1 MAADLAAPDP
11 AAPHRRAGRLTAA
24 ALATL
29 ALAVVVLGAV
39 ATGVGVP
46 SALLRF
52 VAAVAAAGAVGAL
65 VVGAFFRTSTVGRSA
80 ASGSVAA
87 GRWFAWL
94 WAVAAVSLVLL
105 DVLGEPMSAA
115 PGVVVAVLA
124 VVVALGCSWATRWR
138 PVVGL
143 LLLALAGL
151 APPVVAGRVV
161 DGPDL
166 DIATNALLLHVV
178 AASMW
183 LGVRLTTHGAA
194 TQRYR
199 RFSVVCWAV
208 LMASGATAAL
218 VLVPLTRPF
227 GAALGWLVLVDLT
240 AVAALGVVA
249 LRRSRFRTGALVS
262 GVETGVLVVTIAAVS
277 GLVGS
282 PPARTASDP
291 VEAAIGYS
299 LPGAPDLLDVLVT
312 GRPDLLLGTAPVLA
326 AALYLAGVRRLRRA
340 GRTWSPA
347 RSASW
352 VAGCAVVLLATSS
365 GVGAYAPA
373 VFSMHMAAHMAL
385 NMVAP
390 LALVLGAPVTL
401 ALRALVPARA
411 GEPAG
416 PHEWLLALTESPLVR
431 RLAHPALAAVTFAGS
446 YYLLYLTGLFEAVI
460 GEHWSRTA
468 LNVVILA
475 IGYQFCWVVAG
486 VDPAPRRLP
495 HLGRLGVVFAV
506 MPFHVIFAVLLISRA
521 EAVAGQ
527 YYRMLDLPW
536 SVDLVADQQLA
547 GVLSLVLG
555 ELMLIT
561 TQVVLLI
568 QWYRYDQLAGFRA
581 DPGDDDAAAYRD
593 MLSTLRRSR
602 GG

>member
-1 MAADLAAPDP
+1 M
-11 AAPHRRAGRLTAA
+11 
-24 ALATL
+24 TL

-46 SALLRF
+46 TALLRF

-65 VVGAFFRTSTVGRSA
+65 VVGAFFRTSAGGRSA
-80 ASGSVAA
+80 APGSVAG
-87 GRWFAWL
+87 GRWFAWV

-105 DVLGEPMSAA
+105 DVVGEPMSAT

-151 APPVVAGRVV
+151 APPVVAARVAG
-161 DGPDL
+161 GPDL

-183 LGVRLTTHGAA
+183 LGVRLTTHGTA

-199 RFSVVCWAV
+199 RFSMVCWTV
-208 LMASGATAAL
+208 LMSSAAVAAL

-227 GAALGWLVLVDLT
+227 GTALGWLVLVDLAT
-240 AVAALGVVA
+240 VAALGVVA
-249 LRRSRFRTGALVS
+249 LHRSRLRAGALVS
-262 GVETGVLVVTIAAVS
+262 GVETGALVVTVAAVTC
-277 GLVGS
+277 LVYS
-282 PPARTASDP
+282 PPVRTALDP
-291 VEAAIGYS
+291 VEAAIGYR
-299 LPGAPDLLDVLVT
+299 LPDAPGLLDVLIT
-312 GRPDLLLGTAPVLA
+312 WRPDLLLGTAAVVA

-340 GRTWSPA
+340 GRTWSRA

-352 VAGCAVVLLATSS
+352 VAGCAVVFLATSS

-373 VFSMHMAAHMAL
+373 VFSMHMLAHMAV

-401 ALRALVPARA
+401 ALRALVPARS

-416 PHEWLLALTESPLVR
+416 PHEWLLALIDSPVARL
-431 RLAHPALAAVTFAGS
+431 LAHPGLAAVAFGGS
-446 YYLLYLTGLFEAVI
+446 YYLLYLTGLFEVVI
-460 GEHWSRTA
+460 GEHWSRTL

-486 VDPAPRRLP
+486 ADAAPRRLP

-506 MPFHVIFAVLLISRA
+506 MPFHVIFAVLLITRT
-521 EAVAGQ
+521 EAVAGE
-527 YYRMLDLPW
+527 YYRMLGLPW

-561 TQVVLLI
+561 TQVVLLV
-568 QWYRYDQLAGFRA
+568 QWYRYDQLAGFRS
-581 DPGDDDAAAYRD
+581 DPGDDDASAYRE

>member
-1 MAADLAAPDP
+1 MAPDLAAPAP
-11 AAPHRRAGRLTAA
+11 VPHRRGGRFAAA

-29 ALAVVVLGAV
+29 AFGVTVLGAV

-65 VVGAFFRTSTVGRSA
+65 VVVAFFRTSAAGRSA
-80 ASGSVAA
+80 APETVAG
-87 GRWFAWL
+87 GRWFAWV
-94 WAVAAVSLVLL
+94 WAVAAVSLLLL
-105 DVLGEPMSAA
+105 DVVGEPASAT
-115 PGVVVAVLA
+115 PGIVVAVLA
-124 VVVALGCSWATRWR
+124 VVVALGCSWTTRWR

-151 APPVVAGRVV
+151 APPVVAGRVAG
-161 DGPDL
+161 GPDL
-166 DIATNALLLHVV
+166 DTATNALLLHVV

-183 LGVRLTTHGAA
+183 LGVRLTTHGTV

-199 RFSVVCWAV
+199 RFTVACWAV
-208 LMASGATAAL
+208 LMFSGAVTAL

-227 GAALGWLVLVDLT
+227 GTALGWLVLVDLA

-249 LRRSRFRTGALVS
+249 LRRSRFRPGALVA
-262 GVETGVLVVTIAAVS
+262 GVETGVLVVAVAAVT

-291 VEAAIGYS
+291 VEAFLGYR
-299 LPGAPDLLDVLVT
+299 LPGAPELLNVLVT
-312 GRPDLLLGTAPVLA
+312 WRPDLLLGTAAVVA

-352 VAGCAVVLLATSS
+352 MAGCAVVFLTTSS

-373 VFSMHMAAHMAL
+373 VFSMHMLAHMAM

-401 ALRALVPARA
+401 ALRALVPARD
-411 GEPAG
+411 GKPAG
-416 PHEWLLALTESPLVR
+416 PHEWLLALIDSPVARL
-431 RLAHPALAAVTFAGS
+431 LAHPGLAAVAFGGS
-446 YYLLYLTGLFEAVI
+446 YYLLYLTGLFETVI
-460 GEHWSRTA
+460 GEHWSRTV

-486 VDPAPRRLP
+486 ADAAPRRLP

-506 MPFHVIFAVLLISRA
+506 MPFHVIFAVLLITRT
-521 EAVAGQ
+521 EAVAGE
-527 YYRMLDLPW
+527 YYRMLGLPW

-561 TQVVLLI
+561 TQVVLLV
-568 QWYRYDQLAGFRA
+568 QWYRYDQLAGFRS
-581 DPGDDDAAAYRD
+581 DPGDDDASAYRD